1 MPVKSIASDHMNN
14 DKSYQ
19 IVAEGINRQLLPSQP
34 AKDVYFAFLAKKLQK
49 YSELAL
55 V

>member
-1 MPVKSIASDHMNN
+1 MNN

-19 IVAEGINRQLLPSQP
+19 IVAKRNRQLLPSQP
-34 AKDVYFAFLAKKLQK
+34 AKDVYFTFLAKKLQK
-49 YSELAL
+49 YTELAL